1 MLRRTLLALPAVG
14 AVGALLASC
23 GEDAPV
29 SESDGPRD
37 GRVDYGTDPSQFGEL
52 YLPGGR
58 PRGVVVMIHG
68 GFWQAQYD
76 RTLGQ
81 PLATSLQ
88 AAGWAAWNLEYR
100 RLGNGGGTPATFDD
114 VSAGI
119 DKLAELDLDLS
130 TVVTLGHSA
139 GGHLAAWAAGRGRDG
154 TWPDRVPVTAVVSQ
168 AGVLD
173 LRAAHSDGL
182 GGGAAQA
189 LLGHP
194 PAATDAPYDPQQQ
207 LPLDVPV
214 WCVHG
219 RDDDIVPRSQSAA
232 YVEAARAAGGEAE
245 LVEVDGD
252 HFVVIDPESAA
263 WTRTLEILD
272 TLG

>member
-1 MLRRTLLALPAVG
+1 
-14 AVGALLASC
+14 
-23 GEDAPV
+23 
-29 SESDGPRD
+29 
-37 GRVDYGTDPSQFGEL
+37 
-52 YLPGGR
+52 
-58 PRGVVVMIHG
+58 
-68 GFWQAQYD
+68 
-76 RTLGQ
+76 
-81 PLATSLQ
+81 
-88 AAGWAAWNLEYR
+88 
-100 RLGNGGGTPATFDD
+100 
-114 VSAGI
+114 
-119 DKLAELDLDLS
+119 
-130 TVVTLGHSA
+130 
-139 GGHLAAWAAGRGRDG
+139 G